1 MRAGAGGRLG
11 ARRMDQTKRERRRRP
26 AVVVGAGAGG
36 RLRARRMDQA
46 KRERRRRAAVVVGW
60 VTAIGCGG
68 VGEWREEK
76 LRSRVDICE
85 RRNRRR
91 GSLGTIDFGAGAG
104 GRDQTADIAQR
115 QNRWLR
121 LQDDRTQKGR
131 LLLLT

>member
-1 MRAGAGGRLG
+1 MR
-11 ARRMDQTKRERRRRP
+11 
-26 AVVVGAGAGG
+26 AGAGG

-46 KRERRRRAAVVVGW
+46 KRERRRRPAVVVGW
-60 VTAIGCGG
+60 VMAAGCGG
-68 VGEWREEK
+68 VWEWREEK

-91 GSLGTIDFGAGAG
+91 GSQGTIDFGAGAG
-104 GRDQTADIAQR
+104 GRDRTADIAQR